1 MKTEKEI
8 IEWRRKYGRASF
20 IGNTLEQNS
29 EIRRSLIKA
38 VGLLH
43 DMKCGFDIL
52 SWEDQKVLDILE
64 EILYPKSRHEFDW
77 DETTYESKGL
87 RDPDNIGIDIVVYD
101 SYGRDLD

>member
-8 IEWRRKYGRASF
+8 IEWKRKYGRASF
-20 IGNTLEQNS
+20 IGNTLKQNS
-29 EIRRSLIKA
+29 EIRQSLIKT
-38 VGLLH
+38 VSLLH
-43 DMKCGFDIL
+43 DIRCGFHI

-87 RDPDNIGIDIVVYD
+87 RDPDNIGIDCVVGFRADYYD
-101 SYGRDLD
+101 D